1 LDAWTGIDD
10 KDLVWIPMGDR
21 CLSALAME
29 QQKLRNVSLPLDY
42 LDCMPGQALCM
53 FRCQFEDFY
62 TNGFTNKYGIFFE
75 HFQDKTHDENR
86 ETFRRRLCR
95 LYEFLETPK
104 NKTIFFH
111 TTEIFLMQSFS
122 EKEKVSYD
130 EDLVSLCGYME
141 RNFPDLDFT
150 IIHLSTNRRFYG
162 KHSRILPF
170 VIHTPVEY
178 TMTLTKE
185 LPLYQIF
192 TYREAIYDWLGKL
205 LSLRNIK
212 NDGKYKETTT
222 KDTNHGTEI
231 TTDCQ

>member
-1 LDAWTGIDD
+1 
-10 KDLVWIPMGDR
+10 
-21 CLSALAME
+21 
-29 QQKLRNVSLPLDY
+29 
-42 LDCMPGQALCM
+42 
-53 FRCQFEDFY
+53 
-62 TNGFTNKYGIFFE
+62 
-75 HFQDKTHDENR
+75 
-86 ETFRRRLCR
+86 
-95 LYEFLETPK
+95 
-104 NKTIFFH
+104 
-111 TTEIFLMQSFS
+111 
-122 EKEKVSYD
+122 
-130 EDLVSLCGYME
+130 ME